1 MVTEYDK
8 KEQVD
13 NVYAYNVKREV
24 VFIKDVPS
32 GRNGY
37 YCMGCDHPMQAVK
50 TKIANRKSFFRHD
63 VTDVKIEKKCTY
75 SDVDYRQKFAKTVL
89 QEIKRIKVPTLYKYP
104 PKGCEGVKNLLAKS
118 KYITAHT
125 VRINLP
131 FYEDQKGEI
140 QYGKNEDVK
149 DRYLLEKP
157 DVTFFDIEGKPIL
170 FIELVTTHKPNIEKI
185 QNYHRLGIDTVQ
197 VLVPKSSREDIEEAF
212 KITSHTKWLYNYE
225 ESSTEYIQIATSA
238 TEGISP
244 IDKDQRRIFEETI
257 SCRSVRINNLIRSIK
272 RCLESE
278 HYRGIEDGIRSEIS
292 RAKRNTEGDREQLR
306 GVQDKRRAEIQQ
318 KYLGLESELG
328 ERERELREKSGNLE
342 TRYFTKKGELERAQR
357 EQQEINGGGASKI
370 KDIDSAIENEKSVL
384 EGILEEQKKWNEVSS
399 NFEKNRTKLRTEFG
413 ELEREEQNNIIR
425 ISERRRDLPEQFKQL
440 ENIERDNHKRLR
452 GSTENNLKEEQE
464 RTNTISIE
472 FRESEEEE
480 SRSFEIGKDKIRS
493 DTQKRSEQ
501 ICREITEGKI
511 RKNGR
516 LTDTIEK
523 GIKAISALDDIVKV
537 RELYKRYEKAE
548 MEFRNGSYKNW
559 NE

>member
-1 MVTEYDK
+1 MVTDYDK

-63 VTDVKIEKKCTY
+63 VTDVKIERKCTY

-104 PKGCEGVKNLLAKS
+104 PKGFKGVKNLLAKS

-125 VRINLP
+125 VRINMP

-140 QYGKNEDVK
+140 QYGKNEDGK
-149 DRYLLEKP
+149 DKYLLEKP
-157 DVTFFDIEGKPIL
+157 DVSFFDIEGKPML
-170 FIELVTTHKPNIEKI
+170 FIELVTTHKPNTEKI
-185 QNYHRLGIDTVQ
+185 QNYRRLGIDTVQ

-212 KITSHTKWLYNYE
+212 KITTHTKWLYNYE
-225 ESSTEYIQIATSA
+225 ESSTEYIQSATSA

-278 HYRGIEDGIRSEIS
+278 HYRSVEDGLRSEIS
-292 RAKRNTEGDREQLR
+292 RVKRNTEGTEEQLR
-306 GVQDKRRAEIQQ
+306 RVQDKRRAEIQQ
-318 KYLGLESELG
+318 KYRGQESVLEEK
-328 ERERELREKSGNLE
+328 ERELRETSGNLE
-342 TRYFTKKGELERAQR
+342 TRYYNKKGELERAHR
-357 EQQEINGGGASKI
+357 EQQEINGGGSSKI
-370 KDIDSAIENEKSVL
+370 KDIDSAIEYKKSVL
-384 EGILEEQKKWNEVSS
+384 DRILEEQKKWNEVS
-399 NFEKNRTKLRTEFG
+399 NYFEENKEELRKEFG
-413 ELEREEQNNIIR
+413 ELKRTEQNNIKR
-425 ISERRRDLPEQFKQL
+425 ISERRKDLPERSKQL
-440 ENIERDNHKRLR
+440 ENIERDNFIRLR
-452 GSTENNLKEEQE
+452 KSTENNLKEESK
-464 RTNTISIE
+464 N
-472 FRESEEEE
+472 
-480 SRSFEIGKDKIRS
+480 FEIGRDKFRS
-493 DTQKRSEQ
+493 DSQKRFEQ

-523 GIKAISALDDIVKV
+523 GIKAIRALDHIVEV
-537 RELYKRYEKAE
+537 RELYRRYQNAE
-548 MEFRNGSYKNW
+548 MAFRNGSYKSW